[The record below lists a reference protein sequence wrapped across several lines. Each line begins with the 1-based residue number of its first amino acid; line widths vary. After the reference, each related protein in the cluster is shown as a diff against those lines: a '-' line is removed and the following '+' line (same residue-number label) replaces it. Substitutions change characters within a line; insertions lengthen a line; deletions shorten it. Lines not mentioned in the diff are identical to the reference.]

1 MIYEQKE
8 SVIKVIKPLM
18 SDSAIKFYCRY
29 VDNTLLVEKPQ
40 RVSRIHKLLNGFD
53 KSLKFTD
60 NMFENGVPHFL
71 DLEMSP
77 DRISI

>member
-8 SVIKVIKPLM
+8 GVIKVIKPLM
-18 SDSAIKFYCRY
+18 GDSTITFYCRY
-29 VDNTLLVEKPQ
+29 VDNTLLVVKPQ
-40 RVSRIHKLLNGFD
+40 HVSRIHKLSNGFD

-60 NMFENGVPHFL
+60 NMFENEVTHFL

-77 DRISI
+77 DGISI